1 MTRKNLLAVTAAAL
15 LTGNVF
21 AAQVTQFLK
30 VSVTENSNVTVQQ
43 TFSMLYAFSL
53 SGTDGLDANDM
64 GNQYSIS
71 NPGDDVY
78 PFSLSSNSDII
89 IQQDARPDLGGYK
102 RIQMG
107 FLSKFPS
114 TIKVIASAFGNT
126 ADSTNRPTYAYI
138 EQIST
143 GLKYY
148 FLNDTAKLEI
158 PANLNYVADFYLH
171 TGPASILVEQVE
183 ENCFGAFDGSITVHN
198 TNCTA
203 WNLTV
208 YKNSNLYS
216 CDSIFQADT
225 TLYYLGAGTYTL
237 ITSVNSIDIDST
249 TITMTSEPQIIVDF
263 SMDNNIVTTDDA
275 VNFYDMSP
283 LTFSTMTY
291 AWDFGDGNGDV
302 LPSTSYQYSIPGT
315 YEVTLT
321 LTSLS
326 GCSATN
332 FDSVYVS
339 PGMTVSN
346 SFNQVLT
353 YNSSNN
359 STITSL
365 SDTMLVKP
373 HISFEMFTTEVPLRI
388 MVAQNEEPQMMSVM
402 ILSMSGQLISLTE
415 TAEAKVELEVP
426 ATGAYIVR
434 VMNAKK
440 EVQSK
445 TIMVT
450 N

>member
-1 MTRKNLLAVTAAAL
+1 MTRKNLLSITAAVL
-15 LTGNVF
+15 LTGNAF
-21 AAQVTQFLK
+21 AAQVTQYLK
-30 VSVTENSNVTVQQ
+30 LSVTENSNVTVQQ
-43 TFSMLYAFSL
+43 TFSMTYAFSL

-78 PFSLSSNSDII
+78 PFSLSSNQDILTS
-89 IQQDARPDLGGYK
+89 QDSRPDLGGYK

-114 TIKVIASAFGNT
+114 TIKVLASAFGNT
-126 ADSTNRPTYAYI
+126 TDSTNRPTYAYI

-143 GLKYY
+143 GYKYY
-148 FLNDTAKLEI
+148 FMNDTAKIEI

-171 TGPASILVEQVE
+171 TGPASIPVEYTDE
-183 ENCFGAFDGSITVHN
+183 TCFGSFDGALTVHN
-198 TNCTA
+198 PNCTA

-208 YKNSNLYS
+208 YKNANLFS
-216 CDSIFQADT
+216 SDSIFQADT
-225 TLYYLGAGTYTL
+225 TLSNLGAGTYTV
-237 ITSVNSIDIDST
+237 ITSVNSVNIDST
-249 TITMTSEPQIIVDF
+249 VLVMTSEAQIMVDF
-263 SMDNNIVTTDDA
+263 SMDNNIVTTDDV
-275 VNFYDMSP
+275 VNYYDVSP

-291 AWDFGDGNGDV
+291 SWDFGDGYGDAT
-302 LPSTSYQYSIPGT
+302 PSTSHQYSIPGT

-339 PGMTVSN
+339 QGMTVSN
-346 SFNQVLT
+346 SFNQT
-353 YNSSNN
+353 IYYNNN
-359 STITSL
+359 NNTSITSV
-365 SDTMLVKP
+365 SDSALGKP
-373 HISFEMFTTEVPLRI
+373 HISFEMFTTETPLRI
-388 MVAQNEEPQMMSVM
+388 MVAQNEPQMMSVM
-402 ILSMSGQLISLTE
+402 ILSMSGQLISITE
-415 TAEAKVELEVP
+415 TAEAKIELEVP
-426 ATGAYIVR
+426 AAGAYIVR
-434 VMNAKK
+434 VVNAKK